1 MTYSRLRELVGLR
14 TRPEVDPGSSVRMDG
29 PGVPRFPE
37 WERRR
42 VFQEAR
48 GGYHVD
54 REFRAVTDCRYGH
67 VGVHFLNGTFPD
79 QWSGRKRVHRRC
91 VVDDCPWGLWSE
103 WA

>member
-1 MTYSRLRELVGLR
+1 MTQI
-14 TRPEVDPGSSVRMDG
+14 VDVLPNT
-29 PGVPRFPE
+29 

-67 VGVHFLNGTFPD
+67 VAVHYITGTFPD
-79 QWSGRKRVHRRC
+79 QWTGRKRVHRRC
-91 VVDDCPWGLWSE
+91 VLEECPWGLWSE